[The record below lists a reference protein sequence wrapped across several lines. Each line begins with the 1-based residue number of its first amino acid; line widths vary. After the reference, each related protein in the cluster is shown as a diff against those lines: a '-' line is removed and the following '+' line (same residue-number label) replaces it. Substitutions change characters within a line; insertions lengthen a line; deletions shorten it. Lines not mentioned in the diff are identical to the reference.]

1 MTAKEFADKLDRM
14 TLPEIMNAI
23 NSQTAEKNG
32 LTVIVPD
39 GDGIVRFYGV
49 HNENIQIDFTGY
61 ASAFITKKKI
71 VCVATLDSFAED
83 LEKYKNLQRVSMNT
97 TPGGIVY
104 ITTKIPHQIF
114 RIVEETDDNTEI
126 RGWGFCMNVRDIV
139 VA

>member
-61 ASAFITKKKI
+61 ASAFITKKKTTSAI
-71 VCVATLDSFAED
+71 ASCPIRRTRRALSCVKGCSRPMSFA
-83 LEKYKNLQRVSMNT
+83 
-97 TPGGIVY
+97 
-104 ITTKIPHQIF
+104 IF
-114 RIVEETDDNTEI
+114 QAKMR
-126 RGWGFCMNVRDIV
+126 
-139 VA
+139 AA